1 MSKIIR
7 ESLFSGQVLRFTLN
21 SPRANILDG
30 EMMGE
35 LDDYLKNVAAG
46 VKLIQFTGSG
56 SHFSFGA
63 SVEEHTR
70 EKAPQMLRQ
79 FHGLFKRLIS
89 LSVPSMALVSGQ
101 CLGGGLELA
110 LMCNFLMLDKSAILG
125 QPEINLGVFAPPA
138 SLILPLKIGQ
148 TSADEIL
155 LSGKIMSPEQFSD
168 LGLVLEIFEDRD
180 SMLKGAEKW
189 ISINILKKSA
199 SSLRFAVRAART
211 EFNAVLIRRLDELA
225 RIYENELMAT
235 KDANEGLQAFLEKR
249 TPNWLDS

>member
-1 MSKIIR
+1 M
-7 ESLFSGQVLRFTLN
+7 
-21 SPRANILDG
+21 D
-30 EMMGE
+30 E
-35 LDDYLKNVAAG
+35 LDDYLKNAGTG
-46 VKLIQFTGSG
+46 VKLIQFMGSG

-63 SVEEHTR
+63 SVEEHTK
-70 EKAPQMLRQ
+70 EKAPRMLKQ

-110 LMCNFLMLDKSAILG
+110 LMCNFIMLDKTARLG

-148 TSADEIL
+148 TSADKIL
-155 LSGKIMSPEQFSD
+155 LSGQIMSPEQFSE

-189 ISINILKKSA
+189 IRINILKKSA
-199 SSLRFAVRAART
+199 SSLRFAVRAARI
-211 EFNAVLIRRLDELA
+211 EFNAVLNRRLDELA
-225 RIYENELMAT
+225 QIYENELMAT
-235 KDANEGLQAFLEKR
+235 ADANEGLRAFLEKR
-249 TPNWLDS
+249 TPKWQDS

>member
-1 MSKIIR
+1 M
-7 ESLFSGQVLRFTLN
+7 
-21 SPRANILDG
+21 D
-30 EMMGE
+30 E
-35 LDDYLKNVAAG
+35 LDDYLKNAGTG
-46 VKLIQFTGSG
+46 VKLIQFMGSG

-63 SVEEHTR
+63 SVEEHTK
-70 EKAPQMLRQ
+70 EKAPRMLKQ

-110 LMCNFLMLDKSAILG
+110 LMCNFIMLDKTARLG

-148 TSADEIL
+148 TSADKIL
-155 LSGKIMSPEQFSD
+155 LSGQIMSPEQFSE

-199 SSLRFAVRAART
+199 SSLRFAVRAARI
-211 EFNAVLIRRLDELA
+211 EFNAVLNRRLDELA
-225 RIYENELMAT
+225 QIYENELMAT
-235 KDANEGLQAFLEKR
+235 ADANEGLRAFLEKR
-249 TPNWLDS
+249 TPKWQDS

>member
-1 MSKIIR
+1 M
-7 ESLFSGQVLRFTLN
+7 
-21 SPRANILDG
+21 D
-30 EMMGE
+30 E
-35 LDDYLKNVAAG
+35 LDDYLKNAGTG
-46 VKLIQFTGSG
+46 VKLIQFMGSG

-63 SVEEHTR
+63 SVEEHTK
-70 EKAPQMLRQ
+70 EKAPRMLKQ

-110 LMCNFLMLDKSAILG
+110 LMCNFIMLDKTARLG

-148 TSADEIL
+148 TSADKIL
-155 LSGKIMSPEQFSD
+155 LSGQIMSPEQFSE
-168 LGLVLEIFEDRD
+168 LGLVLKIFEDRD

-199 SSLRFAVRAART
+199 SSLRFAVRAARI
-211 EFNAVLIRRLDELA
+211 EFNAVLNRRLDELA
-225 RIYENELMAT
+225 QIYENELMAT
-235 KDANEGLQAFLEKR
+235 ADANEGLRAFLEKR
-249 TPNWLDS
+249 TPKWQDS